1 MNADGVVELS
11 ACESEGRIVVRRTGV
26 GIGMDEVV
34 EGSILVEAMDLS
46 AVMGFEETK
55 EVDEEVVDLDDRFIG
70 DWRQADL
77 DRI

>member
-1 MNADGVVELS
+1 MNADGVVVLS
-11 ACESEGRIVVRRTGV
+11 ACESEGRFVVRRTRV
-26 GIGMDEVV
+26 RIVMDEVV

-55 EVDEEVVDLDDRFIG
+55 EVVEEVVDLDDGFIA
-70 DWRQADL
+70 DWWQADL